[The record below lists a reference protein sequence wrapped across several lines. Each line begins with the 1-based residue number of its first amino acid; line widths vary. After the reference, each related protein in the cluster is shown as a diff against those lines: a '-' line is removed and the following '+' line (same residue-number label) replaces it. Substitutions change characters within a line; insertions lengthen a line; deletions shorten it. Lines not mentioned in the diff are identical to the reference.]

1 MIYYLD
7 DLNLPEIEEFGTQNA
22 LSMLRMIMDLKTFY
36 DREDLSFRKEIV
48 DAVYVSA
55 MNPTAGSF
63 MLQTCT
69 TPLCR
74 TCVRHSI

>member
-1 MIYYLD
+1 MD

-55 MNPTAGSF
+55 ILMFYYPEFINLLFSK
-63 MLQTCT
+63 
-69 TPLCR
+69 
-74 TCVRHSI
+74 